1 MGQIVIG
8 GDCGNTSDS
17 SQRPENALDAL
28 LDELQ
33 TFSKPHPS
41 TVSTQMP
48 QVSYTDTEPPPS
60 LPVKGI
66 PPSHPP
72 SMSEIGRKGSMD
84 SATFLPTQNL
94 TVSTAT
100 GSLRRLHSYPSGS
113 DTDNSPPIQPMQRNL
128 GNKPP
133 IPERNAELLQ
143 HVTGKRIPPPP
154 PPRTSSKS
162 PLASPTSPS
171 LPPRSPAAALQHIQ
185 NVQNIVENTK
195 PQSQFE
201 TATQNLGLSTLRRNA
216 AGRCSI
222 KDRAQT
228 LPRNIGSNL
237 QVQNLEI
244 ENVISASNSSS
255 CESVNS
261 QDGTKKSTR
270 KEELEQRHQELLKKQ
285 KALQEQY
292 ARLQQLQRGNNTL
305 AVVPPAP
312 DQLLKK
318 TGSESNLLQK
328 MGLQMTTTQMTGS
341 LTHLPN
347 SNAALKNNS
356 LLTSTSSEDSSSNT
370 PTTMT
375 NTGTTTSKV
384 YETDI
389 L

>member
-1 MGQIVIG
+1 MSPSRTLVGQSSLG
-8 GDCGNTSDS
+8 GDSTASDS

-33 TFSKPHPS
+33 TFSKPLPNTS
-41 TVSTQMP
+41 TTTVTTQMP
-48 QVSYTDTEPPPS
+48 QNMSYAQPEPATPPPIA
-60 LPVKGI
+60 PKIG
-66 PPSHPP
+66 
-72 SMSEIGRKGSMD
+72 EIGRKGSMD
-84 SATFLPTQNL
+84 SATLLPVQNL

-113 DTDNSPPIQPMQRNL
+113 DTDNSPPIQPLPRSENKTAQ
-128 GNKPP
+128 KPP

-143 HVTGKRIPPPP
+143 HIASGRRVPPPP

-162 PLASPTSPS
+162 PLASPTSPNH
-171 LPPRSPAAALQHIQ
+171 PKSPANQLQHIQ
-185 NVQNIVENTK
+185 NVQNMTEK

-201 TATQNLGLSTLRRNA
+201 AATQNLGLGGTLRRNIP
-216 AGRCSI
+216 GRSSL
-222 KDRAQT
+222 KERSQT

-237 QVQNLEI
+237 QVQPQPIDQNLT
-244 ENVISASNSSS
+244 SNSSS

-261 QDGTKKSTR
+261 QEGAKKGSR
-270 KEELEQRHQELLKKQ
+270 KEELEQRHQELLRKQ

-305 AVVPPAP
+305 TVVPPTP
-312 DQLLKK
+312 DLLLKK

-328 MGLQMTTTQMTGS
+328 MGLQMSATQQMTGS
-341 LTHLPN
+341 LTHIASAVNNQTAVPN
-347 SNAALKNNS
+347 NIEQAPGNN
-356 LLTSTSSEDSSSNT
+356 
-370 PTTMT
+370 
-375 NTGTTTSKV
+375 TTTNKV

>member
-1 MGQIVIG
+1 
-8 GDCGNTSDS
+8 
-17 SQRPENALDAL
+17 
-28 LDELQ
+28 
-33 TFSKPHPS
+33 
-41 TVSTQMP
+41 MP
-48 QVSYTDTEPPPS
+48 QVSFPDPDPPTIPI
-60 LPVKGI
+60 KGI
-66 PPSHPP
+66 PPPSAHPP
-72 SMSEIGRKGSMD
+72 TMSEIGRKGSMD
-84 SATFLPTQNL
+84 SAAFLQGGQGL

-113 DTDNSPPIQPMQRNL
+113 DTDNSPPIQPLQRL
-128 GNKPP
+128 QVDSGKKPP

-143 HVTGKRIPPPP
+143 HITAGRRVPPPP

-162 PLASPTSPS
+162 PLASPTSPN
-171 LPPRSPAAALQHIQ
+171 LPPRSPHIQ
-185 NVQNIVENTK
+185 DK
-195 PQSQFE
+195 PQTQFE
-201 TATQNLGLSTLRRNA
+201 AATQNLGLGTLRRNLA
-216 AGRCSI
+216 NKSNL

-228 LPRNIGSNL
+228 LPRNTGSSL
-237 QVQNLEI
+237 QLPSDSDP
-244 ENVISASNSSS
+244 ISASNSSS

-261 QDGTKKSTR
+261 QDGSKKATR

-305 AVVPPAP
+305 AVIPPAP

-328 MGLQMTTTQMTGS
+328 MGLHMSTTAMTGS

-347 SNAALKNNS
+347 SK
-356 LLTSTSSEDSSSNT
+356 SSEEQSGNSSSSS
-370 PTTMT
+370 TTAST
-375 NTGTTTSKV
+375 TTTSKV

>member
-1 MGQIVIG
+1 
-8 GDCGNTSDS
+8 
-17 SQRPENALDAL
+17 
-28 LDELQ
+28 
-33 TFSKPHPS
+33 
-41 TVSTQMP
+41 
-48 QVSYTDTEPPPS
+48 
-60 LPVKGI
+60 
-66 PPSHPP
+66 
-72 SMSEIGRKGSMD
+72 MD
-84 SATFLPTQNL
+84 SASFLPTQNL

-113 DTDNSPPIQPMQRNL
+113 DTDNSPPIQPLQRL
-128 GNKPP
+128 QVDSKTASKPP

-143 HVTGKRIPPPP
+143 HIAAGKRIPPPP

-171 LPPRSPAAALQHIQ
+171 LPPRSPAVGLQHIQ
-185 NVQNIVENTK
+185 NVQSMVDK

-201 TATQNLGLSTLRRNA
+201 AATQNLGLGTLRRNIA
-216 AGRCSI
+216 NRSSI
-222 KDRAQT
+222 KDKAQT

-237 QVQNLEI
+237 QI
-244 ENVISASNSSS
+244 PSDSDPISASNSSS

-261 QDGTKKSTR
+261 QDGSKKSTR

-305 AVVPPAP
+305 TVVPPAP

-328 MGLQMTTTQMTGS
+328 MGLQMTTTPMTGS

-347 SNAALKNNS
+347 TVSAASTKNT
-356 LLTSTSSEDSSSNT
+356 TSTTEASSSDEQSTSNT
-370 PTTMT
+370 A
-375 NTGTTTSKV
+375 NTTTTNKV